1 MHSKRSMMMQ
11 LCRRHQQMK
20 ERNIF
25 SANGAQ
31 IDYIRLPPVY
41 IPCILHVYL
50 DAGTARASKNGV
62 FKTNFPL
69 DGGVFERNK
78 C

>member
-1 MHSKRSMMMQ
+1 MPVHELRLDPDGAFNKDRS
-11 LCRRHQQMK
+11 
-20 ERNIF
+20 
-25 SANGAQ
+25 
-31 IDYIRLPPVY
+31 YIRLPPAY
-41 IPCILHVYL
+41 IPCILCVYL

-78 C
+78 FVERE